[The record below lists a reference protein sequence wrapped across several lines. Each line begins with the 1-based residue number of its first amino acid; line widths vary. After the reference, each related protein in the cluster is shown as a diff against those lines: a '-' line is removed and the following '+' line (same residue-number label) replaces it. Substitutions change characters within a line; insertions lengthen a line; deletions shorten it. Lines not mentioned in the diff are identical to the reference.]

1 MASISIPGRIAL
13 GKKLNGKVSFSQE
26 ELSGAKSVKVFAE
39 NRVDRTDKGYS
50 FSPFLAERAFPLLN
64 SSTDNSFPLSF
75 STAGVLT
82 RTFESKRYSS
92 KWFAGARLEMADG
105 SEKVFEKEF
114 VVGSNLLG
122 IFTQSIL
129 TLAAALLIILYIMVL
144 MFHLASGL
152 LYWGAVL
159 MLVMIIFGALYRL
172 IGSMGKLPGMK
183 KLWIATDSAS
193 YSRGDVISGKVVI
206 RSEKP
211 IRADS
216 LTVSLSRTRRFDAVP
231 LLGRGRLGATGF
243 PSLVRKVILG
253 GKGEYEAGDYPFS
266 IPIPPQWVKAE
277 GGKIYSDAWCISAT
291 MDAGMASQADSLDL
305 YVSEGSAPGA

>member
-13 GKKLNGKVSFSQE
+13 GKKLNGKVSFSPE

-50 FSPFLAERAFPLLN
+50 FSPFLAERAFPPLD

-122 IFTQSIL
+122 MFTGSLTGLALAFIIIFYIATIL
-129 TLAAALLIILYIMVL
+129 FRFPRDLIFWVALLVAIMIILDAI
-144 MFHLASGL
+144 
-152 LYWGAVL
+152 
-159 MLVMIIFGALYRL
+159 YRL
-172 IGSMGKLPGMK
+172 VGSIGKLPGMK

-193 YSRGDVISGKVVI
+193 YSRGDEINGRVII

-211 IRADS
+211 MRADS
-216 LTVSLSRTRRFDAVP
+216 LTISLSRTRRFDMIP
-231 LLGRGRLGATGF
+231 ILGGSRFGAQGF
-243 PSLVRKVILG
+243 PSLVRKVVLG
-253 GKGEYEAGDYPFS
+253 GKKAYPSGDYPFS
-266 IPIPPQWVKAE
+266 IRIPPQWVKAE
-277 GGKIYSDAWCISAT
+277 GGKMYSDAWKI
-291 MDAGMASQADSLDL
+291 DAALDSGMAGQEDSLDL